1 MFIYFFL
8 IFISSE
14 LLDEKTEESKLKKKL
29 IKETKRNKI
38 RGYNFLLKF
47 FHEIVNFVFVKNK
60 NILSKK
66 K

>member
-1 MFIYFFL
+1 M
-8 IFISSE
+8 
-14 LLDEKTEESKLKKKL
+14 KKKIL

-66 K
+66 N